1 MSTFKFMVKTLDLMI
16 TIIDNIF
23 KFTIL
28 NLH

>member
-1 MSTFKFMVKTLDLMI
+1 MSTFKFVVKTLDLMI

>member
-1 MSTFKFMVKTLDLMI
+1 MSTFKFVVKALDLMI

>member
-1 MSTFKFMVKTLDLMI
+1 MSTFKFMVKALDLMI

>member
-1 MSTFKFMVKTLDLMI
+1 MSTFKLVVKTLDLMI

>member
-1 MSTFKFMVKTLDLMI
+1 MSTFKLVVKALDLMI